1 MSSILNFNDLTGMLA
16 RTHGRKRVAVASP
29 ADSHTEYV
37 VERALNEGIADFVLV
52 CVGECRPEFAAL
64 RDRFA
69 GHVAVETEPDVDS
82 AARRAVAIVREGG
95 ADVLMKGSMNTD
107 NLLRAVLNKEHGILE
122 PGRVLSHVTVTQ
134 IPAYGKLL
142 VFSDAAVVPRPT
154 LDQFDAILGYAV
166 GVSRRLG
173 VSRPAVALVNFT
185 EKVNEKFPHTLYYE
199 ELKHRASEGRYG
211 DVCVDGPMDVKTA
224 LDAESGKIKG
234 IDSPVVGKAD
244 VLIFPNI
251 ESGNVF
257 YKTLTLFAGA
267 ETAGMLCGTTVPVV
281 VASRADSC
289 ESKFYSLAIACV
301 DKES

>member
-1 MSSILNFNDLTGMLA
+1 MSSIRDFNDVVLKLSQLN
-16 RTHGRKRVAVASP
+16 GRKRVAVACP

-37 VERALNEGIADFVLV
+37 VERALREGIADFVLV
-52 CVGECRPEFAAL
+52 CAGACTPEFEAL
-64 RDRFA
+64 RA
-69 GHVAVETEPDVDS
+69 GYPGRVEVVTEPTVDD
-82 AARRAVAIVREGG
+82 AARRAVAIVRAGD

-107 NLLRAVLNKEHGILE
+107 NLLHAVLNKEHGILE
-122 PGRVLSHVTVTQ
+122 PGRVLSHVTVTY

-173 VSRPAVALVNFT
+173 VSRPGVALVNFT

-199 ELKHRASEGRYG
+199 ELKRRAADGHYG
-211 DVCVDGPMDVKTA
+211 DVCVGGPMDVKTA
-224 LDAESGKIKG
+224 LDAESGSIKG
-234 IDSPVVGKAD
+234 ITSPVVGNAD

-257 YKTLTLFAGA
+257 YKTVSLFAGA
-267 ETAGMLCGTTVPVV
+267 EMAGMLCGTTVPVV

-301 DKES
+301 D

>member
-1 MSSILNFNDLTGMLA
+1 MSSILNFDDLTSRLA
-16 RTHGRKRVAVASP
+16 QTHGRKRVVVASP

-37 VERALNEGIADFVLV
+37 VERALNENIADFVLV
-52 CVGECRPEFAAL
+52 CVEKCTPEFEAL

-69 GHVAVETEPDVDS
+69 GRVEVVIELTVDDV
-82 AARRAVAIVREGG
+82 ARRAVAIVREGG

-107 NLLRAVLNKEHGILE
+107 NLLHAVLNKEHGILE

-166 GVSRRLG
+166 GVSRRIG
-173 VSRPAVALVNFT
+173 VARPGVALINFT
-185 EKVNEKFPHTLYYE
+185 EKVNPKFPHTLYYE
-199 ELKHRASEGRYG
+199 ELKQRAADGRYG

-224 LDAESGKIKG
+224 LDAESGLIKG
-234 IDSPVVGKAD
+234 ISSPVVGNAD

-301 DKES
+301 D

>member
-1 MSSILNFNDLTGMLA
+1 MNFDDLTGMLA
-16 RTHGRKRVAVASP
+16 RTHGRKRVAVANP

-37 VERALNEGIADFVLV
+37 VERALGEGIADFVLV

-64 RDRFA
+64 SDRFA
-69 GHVAVETEPDVDS
+69 GRVAVETEPDVDA

-107 NLLRAVLNKEHGILE
+107 NLLHAVLNKERGILE

-173 VSRPAVALVNFT
+173 VSRPAAALVNFT

-199 ELKHRASEGRYG
+199 ELKRRAAEGRYG

-224 LDAESGKIKG
+224 LDAESGLIKG

-301 DKES
+301 D